1 MEKKFKCVTKFMNK
15 KIFSENCNLRSYTTI
30 KVGGIAEYFA
40 EPKNFNEFS
49 YLIKWAINNKQRCQ
63 IIGAGSNL
71 LINNIFIKGLVICT
85 KNMKSLTIK
94 PDSGIVEAEAGV
106 MLPTLSN
113 SLAKNGLK
121 GGEWAVGIPG
131 TIGGAIYMNAGTG
144 NLSLAKN
151 LISVKVINNKTHEK
165 LQIAKKDINFEYRYS
180 SFQENNFTIIS
191 ARLHFEPEGNIEQL
205 IKTTKNNLKL
215 KTETQPYH
223 QPSFGSVFKNPENN
237 YAAKLIDEIGL
248 KGFKIGGAEVSS
260 MHSNFIINNSS
271 ASSNDIY
278 ELISIIQ
285 QKVLQNKGI
294 YLQPEVR
301 MIGFDYP
308 N

>member
-1 MEKKFKCVTKFMNK
+1 MNK
-15 KIFSENCNLRSYTTI
+15 NIFSKNCNLSSYTTI
-30 KVGGIAEYFA
+30 RVGGIAEYFA
-40 EPKNFNEFS
+40 EPRSIDEFS
-49 YLIKWAINNKQRCQ
+49 YLINWANLNKKSYQ

-71 LINNIFIKGLVICT
+71 LINNIFIRGLVVCT
-85 KNMKSLTIK
+85 KKMKSLKIE
-94 PDSGIVEAEAGV
+94 PFSGIVEAEAGV

-113 SLAKNGLK
+113 SLAKNGLQ

-131 TIGGAIYMNAGTG
+131 TLGGAIYMNAGTG

-165 LQIAKKDINFEYRYS
+165 LELEKKDINFEYRFS
-180 SFQENNFTIIS
+180 SFQRNDLTIIS
-191 ARLHFEPEGNIEQL
+191 AKLKFDPSENIEQL
-205 IKTTKNNLKL
+205 IQTTKNNLRL
-215 KTETQPYH
+215 KTERQPYD

-237 YAAKLIDEIGL
+237 YAAKLIDDLGL
-248 KGFKIGGAEVSS
+248 KGFKVGGAEISR

-271 ASSNDIY
+271 ASSKDIY
-278 ELISIIQ
+278 KLITVIQ
-285 QKVLQNKGI
+285 QKVLQNNGI

>member
-1 MEKKFKCVTKFMNK
+1 MNK
-15 KIFSENCNLRSYTTI
+15 NIFAENFNLRSYTTI
-30 KVGGIAEYFA
+30 KVGGVAEYFA
-40 EPKNFNEFS
+40 EPRNTDEFS
-49 YLIKWAINNKQRCQ
+49 FLIKWANLNKQKCQ

-85 KNMKSLTIK
+85 KKMKSFTVE
-94 PDSGIVEAEAGV
+94 PFSGIVEAEAGV

-113 SLAKNGLK
+113 SLAKNGLQ

-131 TIGGAIYMNAGTG
+131 TLGGAIYMNAGTG

-165 LQIAKKDINFEYRYS
+165 LEIEKKDINFEYRFS
-180 SFQENNFTIIS
+180 SFQSNDLAIIS
-191 ARLHFEPEGNIEQL
+191 AKLHFEPNGNLEKIIQ
-205 IKTTKNNLKL
+205 KTRTNLKL

-223 QPSFGSVFKNPENN
+223 LPSFGSVFKNPENS
-237 YAAKLIDEIGL
+237 YAAKLIDEMGL
-248 KGFKIGGAEVSS
+248 KGFKIGDAEISTI
-260 MHSNFIINNSS
+260 HSNFIINTSS
-271 ASSNDIY
+271 ASSKDIY
-278 ELISIIQ
+278 ELITVIQ

-294 YLQPEVR
+294 FLQPEVR

>member
-1 MEKKFKCVTKFMNK
+1 MNK
-15 KIFSENCNLRSYTTI
+15 KIFSENCNLSSYTTI
-30 KVGGIAEYFA
+30 KVGGVAEYFA
-40 EPKNFNEFS
+40 EPRSVEELS
-49 YLIKWAINNKQRCQ
+49 YLIKWANLNKQRCQ

-71 LINNIFIKGLVICT
+71 LINNIFIKGLVVCT
-85 KNMKSLTIK
+85 KKLKSLKIE
-94 PDSGIVEAEAGV
+94 PYSGIVEAEAGV

-113 SLAKNGLK
+113 SLAKNGLQ

-131 TIGGAIYMNAGTG
+131 TLGGAIYMNAGTG
-144 NLSLAKN
+144 NFSLE
-151 LISVKVINNKTHEK
+151 LI
-165 LQIAKKDINFEYRYS
+165 Q
-180 SFQENNFTIIS
+180 
-191 ARLHFEPEGNIEQL
+191 
-205 IKTTKNNLKL
+205 TTKNNLKL

-237 YAAKLIDEIGL
+237 YAAKLIDDMGL
-248 KGFKIGGAEVSS
+248 KGFKIGGAEIST
-260 MHSNFIINNSS
+260 MHSNFIINTSS
-271 ASSNDIY
+271 ASSKDIY
-278 ELISIIQ
+278 ELITVIQ

>member
-1 MEKKFKCVTKFMNK
+1 MKKNFY
-15 KIFSENCNLRSYTTI
+15 SENYDLTNYTTI
-30 KVGGIAEYFA
+30 KVGGVAEYFA
-40 EPKNFNEFS
+40 EPRSIEELY
-49 YLIKWAINNKQRCQ
+49 YLIKWSNLNNQRCQ
-63 IIGAGSNL
+63 IIGAGSNV

-85 KNMKSLTIK
+85 KKMKSLMIEPYT
-94 PDSGIVEAEAGV
+94 GIVEAEAGV

-113 SLAKNGLK
+113 SLAKNGLQ

-131 TIGGAIYMNAGTG
+131 TVGGAIYMNAGTN

-151 LISVKVINNKTHEK
+151 LISIQVINNKTHEK
-165 LQIAKKDINFEYRYS
+165 FKIEKKDINFSYRFS
-180 SFQENNFTIIS
+180 SFQNNDLVIIS
-191 ARLHFEPEGNIEQL
+191 AKLHFEPNGNLEKL
-205 IKTTKNNLKL
+205 IQTTKSNLKS

-223 QPSFGSVFKNPENN
+223 LPSFGSVFKNPENS
-237 YAAKLIDEIGL
+237 YAAKLIDDLGL
-248 KGFKIGGAEVSS
+248 KGFKIGGAEIST

-271 ASSNDIY
+271 ATSKDIY
-278 ELISIIQ
+278 KLITAIQ
-285 QKVLQNKGI
+285 QKVQQNKGI

>member
-1 MEKKFKCVTKFMNK
+1 MNK
-15 KIFSENCNLRSYTTI
+15 KIFSENCNLSSYTTI

-40 EPKNFNEFS
+40 QPRSIDEFS
-49 YLIKWAINNKQRCQ
+49 YLIKWANLNKKRCQ

-85 KNMKSLTIK
+85 KKMKSLTINQY
-94 PDSGIVEAEAGV
+94 SGIVEAEAGV

-113 SLAKNGLK
+113 YLAKNRLQ

-131 TIGGAIYMNAGTG
+131 TLGGAIYMNAGTG

-151 LISVKVINNKTHEK
+151 LISVTVINKKTNEK
-165 LQIAKKDINFEYRYS
+165 LEIEKESIDFKYRFS
-180 SFQENNFTIIS
+180 SFQRNDLEIVS
-191 ARLHFEPEGNIEQL
+191 ARLYFEPNGNIEQL
-205 IKTTKNNLKL
+205 IHTTKNNLKS

-223 QPSFGSVFKNPENN
+223 QPSFGSVFKNPDNN
-237 YAAKLIDEIGL
+237 YAGKLIDDLGL
-248 KGFKIGGAEVSS
+248 KGFKIGGAEISS

-278 ELISIIQ
+278 ELITVIQ

>member
-1 MEKKFKCVTKFMNK
+1 MNK
-15 KIFSENCNLRSYTTI
+15 IIFSKSFNLSNYTTI
-30 KVGGIAEYFA
+30 KVGGVAEYFA
-40 EPKNFNEFS
+40 EPRNIGDFTD
-49 YLIKWAINNKQRCQ
+49 LIKWSNLNKQKCH

-71 LINNIFIKGLVICT
+71 LINNTFIKGLVICT
-85 KNMKSLTIK
+85 KKMKSLNIE
-94 PDSGIVEAEAGV
+94 PSSGIIEAEAGV

-113 SLAKNGLK
+113 ALAKNGLQ

-131 TIGGAIYMNAGTG
+131 TLGGAIYMNAGTG

-165 LQIAKKDINFEYRYS
+165 LEIEKKDINFEYRFS
-180 SFQENNFTIIS
+180 SFQNNDLAIIS
-191 ARLHFEPEGNIEQL
+191 AKLHFEPNGNIEKL
-205 IKTTKNNLKL
+205 IQTTKNKLKF

-223 QPSFGSVFKNPENN
+223 LPSFGSVFKNPKNN
-237 YAAKLIDEIGL
+237 YAAKLIDEMGL
-248 KGFKIGGAEVSS
+248 KGLKIGGAEIST
-260 MHSNFIINNSS
+260 MHANFIINNSS
-271 ASSNDIY
+271 ASSTDIY
-278 ELISIIQ
+278 ELITVIQ
-285 QKVLQNKGI
+285 QKVLQNRGI

>member
-1 MEKKFKCVTKFMNK
+1 MNK
-15 KIFSENCNLRSYTTI
+15 KIVSEKFNLSSYTTI
-30 KVGGIAEYFA
+30 KVGGVAEYFA
-40 EPKNFNEFS
+40 EPRSIEEIL
-49 YLIKWAINNKQRCQ
+49 YLIKWANLHKQRCQ

-85 KNMKSLTIK
+85 KKMKSLKIE
-94 PDSGIVEAEAGV
+94 PSSGIVEAEAGV

-113 SLAKNGLK
+113 ALAKNGLQ

-131 TIGGAIYMNAGTG
+131 TLGGAIYMNAGTG
-144 NLSLAKN
+144 NISLAKN
-151 LISVKVINNKTHEK
+151 LISVKVINNKTNEE
-165 LQIAKKDINFEYRYS
+165 LQIEKKDINFEYRFS
-180 SFQENNFTIIS
+180 SFQRNDLTIVS
-191 ARLHFEPEGNIEQL
+191 AKLHFKPNGNIAQL
-205 IKTTKNNLKL
+205 IQTTKNNLKI
-215 KTETQPYH
+215 KTEKQPYH

-237 YAAKLIDEIGL
+237 YAAKLIDDMGL

-260 MHSNFIINNSS
+260 MHSNFIINKTAAN
-271 ASSNDIY
+271 AKDIY
-278 ELISIIQ
+278 ELITVIE

>member
-1 MEKKFKCVTKFMNK
+1 MKK
-15 KIFSENCNLRSYTTI
+15 KIFSENCNLSTYTTI
-30 KVGGIAEYFA
+30 KVGGVAEYFA
-40 EPKNFNEFS
+40 EPRNLEEFT
-49 YLIKWAINNKQRCQ
+49 YLIKWANLNKLKCQ

-85 KNMKSLTIK
+85 KKLKSLRIEPNT
-94 PDSGIVEAEAGV
+94 GIVEAEAGV

-113 SLAKNGLK
+113 SLAKNGLQ

-131 TIGGAIYMNAGTG
+131 TLGGAIYMNAGTRD
-144 NLSLAKN
+144 LSLAKN
-151 LISVKVINNKTHEK
+151 LISVNVINNKTNEK
-165 LQIAKKDINFEYRYS
+165 LEIDKKDINFEYRFS
-180 SFQENNFTIIS
+180 SFQRNDLTIIS
-191 ARLHFEPEGNIEQL
+191 ARLHFEPNGNRKKLFQ
-205 IKTTKNNLKL
+205 TTKKNLQL

-223 QPSFGSVFKNPENN
+223 QPSFGSVFKNPENK
-237 YAAKLIDEIGL
+237 YAAKLIDDLGL
-248 KGFKIGGAEVSS
+248 KGFKIGGAEIST

-271 ASSNDIY
+271 ASSKDIY
-278 ELISIIQ
+278 ELITVIQ
-285 QKVLQNKGI
+285 QKVLQNNGI